1 MCNNSC
7 SNKNHSVRYIVLLL
21 LAFLLTACSSGGDD
35 DDPGSPPEI
44 TLNGSSSISLSVGE
58 TYSEPGATATDKED
72 GDITSSIIITGSVN
86 TSVPGSYT
94 LRYNVTDSDGASATE
109 VTRTVNIEDTT
120 APVINLLGDNPLSMI
135 VGTTYTELG
144 ATATDN
150 VDGDISANIVI
161 DPSAVNSGAV
171 GTYTV
176 TYNVSDAA
184 GNVAIEVTRSV
195 EVLANGSDV
204 VAPEITLNGDNPL
217 TIEAGETYSELGASA
232 SDNVDGDL
240 TSGIVIDATA
250 VNTGVPGSYDVTY
263 TVSDA
268 AGNTTVVTRTVDVED
283 TTSPIITLL
292 GDNPLEVLVGATYTD
307 PGATASDT
315 LDGNI
320 SAEIVVGGDSVATG
334 SVATFTVTY
343 NVSDAAGNAATEVS
357 RTVNVINVA
366 PTIDS
371 FSINPDP
378 AYIDVNTPFSW
389 SVSDAN
395 GDALTCM
402 LDVDNDGTDD
412 YTINN
417 CDTTTSQSH
426 IFSSTGD
433 FTARLT
439 VDDGIATPVF
449 STLDFSVIEPLVTS
463 VSVNGPAVAGER
475 LLYTIT
481 VANMTLQP
489 IESVAVSLVVPT
501 ELTFHNTRDIEPN
514 PTGCS
519 TTCSPT
525 QEANWSLG
533 TLAAGE
539 SRTITVNALVDAA
552 TLNGV
557 SITLPVT
564 YSATGISN
572 IQINK
577 TVEVFNTPS
586 ADLALSASTDPVVAN
601 ETFTYQIDVGN
612 TSAGALTSTELRAFL
627 PSGVT
632 VNAISDGG
640 AEVATGEVVWSV
652 ASLNSGASVYREI
665 TVVADGVAVGDT
677 LTLTAIISHDGG
689 LEIDHRSEFSVSV
702 GETTGIASLLS
713 VDIVATPQ
721 PVASSGIL
729 DYTVT
734 VTNGYGLPVD
744 DINVQLRVPAE
755 LTFHN
760 TGDVEP
766 DPTGCSTTCS
776 PTQEA
781 NWNLGT
787 LAAGASQI
795 ITINATVAA
804 GLADGTMIVAPIRVT
819 ATSMEETINLQHT
832 TVIEN

>member
-1 MCNNSC
+1 MPSGVTVSAISDGGAEVNPGEVVWSEG
-7 SNKNHSVRYIVLLL
+7 SLDVGMSLQRKITVT
-21 LAFLLTACSSGGDD
+21 ADAALTAGQILNARAQLTHDGGQAVD
-35 DDPGSPPEI
+35 
-44 TLNGSSSISLSVGE
+44 
-58 TYSEPGATATDKED
+58 
-72 GDITSSIIITGSVN
+72 N
-86 TSVPGSYT
+86 TS
-94 LRYNVTDSDGASATE
+94 E
-109 VTRTVNIEDTT
+109 H
-120 APVINLLGDNPLSMI
+120 
-135 VGTTYTELG
+135 
-144 ATATDN
+144 
-150 VDGDISANIVI
+150 
-161 DPSAVNSGAV
+161 
-171 GTYTV
+171 
-176 TYNVSDAA
+176 
-184 GNVAIEVTRSV
+184 
-195 EVLANGSDV
+195 
-204 VAPEITLNGDNPL
+204 
-217 TIEAGETYSELGASA
+217 
-232 SDNVDGDL
+232 
-240 TSGIVIDATA
+240 GI
-250 VNTGVPGSYDVTY
+250 
-263 TVSDA
+263 
-268 AGNTTVVTRTVDVED
+268 TVVSRA
-283 TTSPIITLL
+283 L
-292 GDNPLEVLVGATYTD
+292 PLEVDISTSANPVVADEHVLYTL
-307 PGATASDT
+307 T
-315 LDGNI
+315 I
-320 SAEIVVGGDSVATG
+320 SNPSLLPVND
-334 SVATFTVTY
+334 
-343 NVSDAAGNAATEVS
+343 
-357 RTVNVINVA
+357 VNVQLRI
-366 PTIDS
+366 
-371 FSINPDP
+371 P
-378 AYIDVNTPFSW
+378 A
-389 SVSDAN
+389 
-395 GDALTCM
+395 
-402 LDVDNDGTDD
+402 
-412 YTINN
+412 
-417 CDTTTSQSH
+417 
-426 IFSSTGD
+426 
-433 FTARLT
+433 
-439 VDDGIATPVF
+439 
-449 STLDFSVIEPLVTS
+449 
-463 VSVNGPAVAGER
+463 
-475 LLYTIT
+475 
-481 VANMTLQP
+481 
-489 IESVAVSLVVPT
+489 
-501 ELTFHNTRDIEPN
+501 ELTFHNTRDVEPN

-525 QEANWSLG
+525 QEPNWNLG

-539 SRTITVNALVDAA
+539 SRTITINALVDSVLSGNLITTPVRVTA
-552 TLNGV
+552 TDLGDTINLLN
-557 SITLPVT
+557 
-564 YSATGISN
+564 
-572 IQINK
+572 
-577 TVEVFNTPS
+577 TVAVFSSPS